1 MSVINGICEFCNQ
14 TVLDGTD
21 CNCYQAKAEK
31 KIKEKISFANDNIN
45 ELFNYDEESGTYD
58 IDIKLIKLMKK
69 ANELIANGL
78 ARSISIKL
86 DNTLSAVIAMDSK
99 KTIKVTKKKIYTDT
113 MEIVDD

>member
-1 MSVINGICEFCNQ
+1 MSVINGVCEFCNQ

-21 CNCYQAKAEK
+21 CNCYQAKEEK
-31 KIKEKISFANDNIN
+31 KIKEKISCANDNVD
-45 ELFNYDEESGTYD
+45 ELFNYDEECGTYD

-86 DNTLSAVIAMDSK
+86 DNILSIVIADSK
-99 KTIKVTKKKIYTDT
+99 NNIKITKKKIYTDT
-113 MEIVDD
+113 METAED